1 MALLQAVHRG
11 ILVLF
16 STRPKFY
23 SFPKEI
29 GQQSLQMEKDS
40 FPVGKRIP
48 IKWDRVQKFAI
59 SLKKT
64 PREVHLAYPPS
75 PPAAERFS
83 NWIIPLEILCPLPIE
98 ERKAFDRKESRLH
111 PQKVFFFIF

>member
-40 FPVGKRIP
+40 FPGGKRIP
-48 IKWDRVQKFAI
+48 IKRARVQKFAI
-59 SLKKT
+59 SVKKT

-83 NWIIPLEILCPLPIE
+83 NWIIPLEILCPLPM
-98 ERKAFDRKESRLH
+98 
-111 PQKVFFFIF
+111 

>member
-1 MALLQAVHRG
+1 
-11 ILVLF
+11 
-16 STRPKFY
+16 
-23 SFPKEI
+23 
-29 GQQSLQMEKDS
+29 MEKDS

-111 PQKVFFFIF
+111 PQKVFFFILLQVLKEYL

>member
-1 MALLQAVHRG
+1 
-11 ILVLF
+11 
-16 STRPKFY
+16 
-23 SFPKEI
+23 
-29 GQQSLQMEKDS
+29 MEKDS
-40 FPVGKRIP
+40 FPGGKRIP

-59 SLKKT
+59 SVKKT

-111 PQKVFFFIF
+111 PQKVFFFILLTGIKGIPLKV